1 MLILLP
7 PSETKTQPADGDP
20 VDLGALSFPELTE
33 ARETLLTRLEEV
45 SAREDAGQL
54 LKVGPSLAAEVERN
68 RHLRELPVAPALQVY
83 TGVLYD
89 ALDAASLTPAARERA
104 GRDVVIASAL
114 WGAIAATDRIPA
126 YRLSMGAKIA
136 PKGSLAAWWKGELS
150 PVLEARAADE
160 LIIDCRSGGY
170 QAAWPAP
177 AEQTVLIRAER
188 ESPDGTRKVV
198 SHMAKHYRGL
208 ITRSLLLSGQDP
220 TDAEALADLLAR
232 EHRVELSRDTRGT
245 AQLSVIV
252 PAAG

>member
-33 ARETLLTRLEEV
+33 ARESLLARLEEV

-68 RHLRELPVAPALQVY
+68 RHLRELPAGPALQVY

-126 YRLSMGAKIA
+126 YRLSIGAKIA

-160 LIIDCRSGGY
+160 PALDRLVAGVPDADGGEGRHALGAGVDLNVDLVDERG
-170 QAAWPAP
+170 QAALVVLDVIIRGRARDASHGLNSLSVFAAGPAP
-177 AEQTVLIRAER
+177 A
-188 ESPDGTRKVV
+188 G
-198 SHMAKHYRGL
+198 
-208 ITRSLLLSGQDP
+208 
-220 TDAEALADLLAR
+220 
-232 EHRVELSRDTRGT
+232 
-245 AQLSVIV
+245 
-252 PAAG
+252 